1 MTIQPRVR
9 DELHALRDQVR
20 HLRGGMVASA
30 DGMVIAH
37 DLRNIEPDAL
47 AALTAA
53 AIGVAKRLTEATG
66 QGAFEETLTRGTH
79 GYVAAY
85 AAGARAVLTTVG
97 GPEINVGR
105 LHLQA
110 RQAAE
115 RIGALVDEAPAPDPS

>member
-1 MTIQPRVR
+1 MTIEPRVR
-9 DELHALRDQVR
+9 EELHALRDQVR

-37 DLRNIEPDAL
+37 DLRDIEPDGL

-66 QGAFEETLTRGTH
+66 QGAFEESLTRGAN

-85 AAGARAVLTTVG
+85 AAGRYAVLTAVASPDT
-97 GPEINVGR
+97 NVGR
-105 LHLQA
+105 LHHQA
-110 RQAAE
+110 RRAAA
-115 RIGALVDEAPAPDPS
+115 RIGALMDAAPRQ